1 MTRGRARRDGARG
14 QQVVSIPDL
23 EVAAGK
29 RIGEMLKLPPNY
41 SAIVTSGAAAAMQSG
56 LAGILTGD
64 NPKFIEQI
72 PDLTGMKSEVII
84 QKSHRNPFDHQ
95 LRNTG
100 AKLVVIETRDDLRK
114 AINAKTAMMHFSNFA
129 NEDGKIKIDEWVTF

>member
-1 MTRGRARRDGARG
+1 
-14 QQVVSIPDL
+14 
-23 EVAAGK
+23 
-29 RIGEMLKLPPNY
+29 
-41 SAIVTSGAAAAMQSG
+41 MQSG

-72 PDLTGMKSEVII
+72 PDLTGMKSEVLI

-100 AKLVVIETRDDLRK
+100 AKLIVIETRDDFRK
-114 AINAKTAMMHFSNFA
+114 AISPQNGDDAFLQFRERGWQNQ
-129 NEDGKIKIDEWVTF
+129 GR